1 LCHYIP
7 FIGCKIDPANLRK
20 LISVYQGEFMIE
32 EKIKE
37 LGFEVPEV
45 AKPLAAYI
53 PAKKIGNLVMTSGQV
68 PLVKGVLKYAGK
80 VGDDLSEEDGQK
92 AAEICA
98 LNCLA
103 AIKGVI
109 GDLDRIEEVLKLTVF
124 VNNKDGFTAQ
134 PKIANGASE
143 LIGKIF
149 GDKGL
154 HARSAVG
161 VSGLPINAPVE
172 IEMIVRVKD

>member
-1 LCHYIP
+1 
-7 FIGCKIDPANLRK
+7 
-20 LISVYQGEFMIE
+20 MIE
-32 EKIKE
+32 QKINE

-53 PAKKIGNLVMTSGQV
+53 PAKKVGNLVMTSGQV
-68 PLVKGVLKYAGK
+68 PLVKGQLKYIGK
-80 VGDDLSEEDGQK
+80 VGVELSEEEGQK

-103 AIKGVI
+103 AIKGII
-109 GDLDRIEEVLKLTVF
+109 GDLDKVEEVVKLTVF
-124 VNNKDGFTAQ
+124 VNNKEGFTAQ
-134 PKIANGASE
+134 PKVANGASE

-161 VSGLPINAPVE
+161 VSGLPLDAPVE
-172 IEMIVRVKD
+172 IEMIVKVKD

>member
-1 LCHYIP
+1 
-7 FIGCKIDPANLRK
+7 
-20 LISVYQGEFMIE
+20 MIE

-37 LGFEVPEV
+37 LGFEIPEV

-53 PAKKIGNLVMTSGQV
+53 PAKKIENLVMTSGQV
-68 PLVKGVLKYAGK
+68 PLVEGKLKYVGK
-80 VGDDLSEEDGQK
+80 IGVDLSEEEGQK

-109 GDLDRIEEVLKLTVF
+109 GNLDKIEEVVKLTVF
-124 VNNKDGFTAQ
+124 VNNKDGYTAQ

-149 GDKGL
+149 GEKGL

-172 IEMIVRVKD
+172 IEMIVKVKE